1 MKEVIIIKRDEQAIR
16 QEKAAHEKFV
26 SLINAAIDGITAT
39 GVEMS
44 NEMLLS
50 MFSNHDYVV
59 QEADRQIRA
68 EQDKLSRFKFFSR
81 KVDTTPVTDEIR
93 EILEK
98 LHRSLYTPYAVFY
111 REYVTFADGRATL
124 VEDFDAIMEEKYSIK
139 LDTPAKEKAWE
150 LATKAKD
157 AINELEDYLRGHS
170 DGVHACQQ
178 DEGTWHNESLVLL
191 TGRRWQEDYMAEL
204 YPDMIP
210 YVNK

>member
-1 MKEVIIIKRDEQAIR
+1 MKGIVIKKDEQAIGR
-16 QEKAAHEKFV
+16 EKASHENFV
-26 SLINAAIDGITAT
+26 KLINAAIDGITAT

-44 NEMLLS
+44 NDMLLS
-50 MFSNHDYVV
+50 MFSNHDYIV

-111 REYVTFADGRATL
+111 REYVTFVDGRATL
-124 VEDFDAIMEEKYSIK
+124 VEDLDALLEDKHSIK

-157 AINELEDYLRGHS
+157 AINELEEYLREHS
-170 DGVHACQQ
+170 DSVHACQR
-178 DEGTWHNESLVLL
+178 DEGTWHNESLVIL
-191 TGRRWQEDYMAEL
+191 TGRRWDKDYRAEL
-204 YPDMIP
+204 YADMIP
-210 YVNK
+210 YVKK